1 MNKLLPN
8 LLIIFALALC
18 GLNAFQWVKEAKLQA
33 EKAKLGDDLYKEKQ
47 TVQSLQATIKRAEAD
62 ILRLDTLKTEL
73 TGTVKTNRQEIVSLS
88 RQVDRLEK
96 EVDVDKKQ
104 IEAYKEAM
112 DRANQS
118 IKKQNDDIRRQNEDL
133 KQLAEERNAAV
144 VKYNKLASD
153 YNDLVKQFNKLQ
165 EDFSKYVAA
174 VTNAAAAPKK

>member
-1 MNKLLPN
+1 MRKLLPN

-18 GLNAFQWVKEAKLQA
+18 ALNAIQWVREANLRMDL
-33 EKAKLGDDLYKEKQ
+33 AKVGDDLYKEKQ
-47 TVQSLQATIKRAEAD
+47 TVQGLQAILKRSDAEV
-62 ILRLDTLKTEL
+62 LRLDTLKTEL
-73 TGTVKTNRQEIVSLS
+73 TGTVKTNRQEIANLT
-88 RQVDRLEK
+88 RQVDRLDK
-96 EVDVDKKQ
+96 EVEVDRKQ

-112 DRANQS
+112 ELANQS

-144 VKYNKLASD
+144 VKYNKLAGE

-174 VTNAAAAPKK
+174 VTNAATPPRK